1 MKKTIELVAPE
12 LSQLKKVNIDLEM
25 TGKHYMELATL
36 KGQLPEDIA
45 LSILKDLME
54 EDANKLTLAE
64 LRYLFTLVKINSME
78 DKYTVELQCTHEV
91 NGKKCGAINEVKV
104 SLSEAD
110 LVRTPR
116 HYKVP
121 KINFVVDGVEK
132 EYKVMPPEMGMESTI
147 LNYLVVDKGID
158 YEKISTDKQCAFV
171 FSCIR
176 ALAHLIDKD
185 GERVIKN
192 VSDIEN
198 YEKFMAENK
207 YLTMQNLLKYCLE
220 VDSYGVKA
228 KDYEVKCK
236 ECGGILTFRLPL
248 LYGLTM

>member
-1 MKKTIELVAPE
+1 MRKIIELPAPTV
-12 LSQLKKVNIDLEM
+12 SQLKKVDIDLEM

-45 LSILKDLME
+45 LSILKDLMK
-54 EDANKLTLAE
+54 EDAGKLTLAE

-78 DKYTVELQCTHEV
+78 DKYVVDLQCTHEV
-91 NGKKCGAINEVKV
+91 NGKKCGAVNEVKV

-110 LVRTPR
+110 LTRAPR

-121 KINFVVDGVEK
+121 EINFVVDGVEK
-132 EYKVMPPEMGMESTI
+132 TYRVMPPEMTMESAI
-147 LNYLVVDKGID
+147 LNYLVVDKQID
-158 YEKISTDKQCAFV
+158 YEAISNDKQSAFI

-185 GERVIKN
+185 GVRVIKD
-192 VSDIEN
+192 VSDVEN
-198 YEKFMAENK
+198 YEKFMTENK
-207 YLTMQNLLKYCLE
+207 YSTMQKLLKYCLE
-220 VDSYGVKA
+220 VDSFGIRI
-228 KDYEVKCK
+228 KDHEVKCK